1 MTKRTKRSTTPK
13 ARTVSKSA
21 SAGKSTVQRSFF
33 GRPLPEVT
41 DRTFP
46 GRLFVIE
53 GADGSG
59 RSSQIEL
66 LSAWLEASGFGVKHM
81 GLRRSP
87 FLAEDIEHAKQT
99 NMLTHTTMSLF
110 YATDFFHQLIHE
122 IIPALRA
129 GYIVLADR
137 YIYTLMARDI
147 VRGAEPAW
155 TRNLYSPSI
164 VPDAVFYFKVD
175 PHELAE
181 RNLQKNKTLDYWES
195 GMDLGLSR
203 DMFDCFLKY
212 QRLIHN
218 EFTQMQEEFDFQ
230 IVNANDNMDLIQNDL
245 RKRIGVLLGLIAK

>member
-1 MTKRTKRSTTPK
+1 MPRAKHPK
-13 ARTVSKSA
+13 APSKSSPTA
-21 SAGKSTVQRSFF
+21 KRFF
-33 GRPLPEVT
+33 GRPLTEVA
-41 DRTFP
+41 DVTFP

-59 RSSQIEL
+59 RSSQIEQ
-66 LSAWLEASGFGVKHM
+66 LSAWLEASGYGVRHM

-110 YATDFFHQLIHE
+110 YATDFFHQLVHE
-122 IIPALRA
+122 IVPALRA

-147 VRGAEPAW
+147 VRGANEQW
-155 TRNLYSPSI
+155 TRNLYSPAI
-164 VPDAVFYFKVD
+164 IPDAVFYFHVD
-175 PHELAE
+175 PRNLVE

-203 DMFDCFLKY
+203 SMFDGFLKY
-212 QRLIHN
+212 QSLIHDQFAAMQT
-218 EFTQMQEEFDFQ
+218 EFGFE
-230 IVNANDNMDLIQNDL
+230 IVDANKNMEAIQADL
-245 RKRIGVLLGLIAK
+245 RHRIGGMLGFETA